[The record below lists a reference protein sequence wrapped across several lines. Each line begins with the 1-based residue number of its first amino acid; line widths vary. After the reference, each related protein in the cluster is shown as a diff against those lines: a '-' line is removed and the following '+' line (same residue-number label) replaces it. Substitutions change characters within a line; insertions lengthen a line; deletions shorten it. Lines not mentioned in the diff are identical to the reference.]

1 MSSQSKFIVCALVL
15 GLAPYG
21 VAQERAGQL
30 NQAGQGQAGQS
41 QPGQQRLQTGQRPD
55 EPGAQFRSSQER
67 TTGQDRTTTQRT
79 QETSVQTSSVR
90 HPMDAHLAAC
100 LLLESQKE
108 IAISKFALQHAKNE
122 QVKQFAQQMIADHS
136 KGVTE
141 LQKFVGPQAV
151 PPLDGASGSPGSAS
165 IDRERSTTTTA
176 TTTTRSSQDL
186 NRSTASSEADRARGG
201 EQARSSTEATTQ
213 PGARPGQTA
222 QTQRQPG
229 QTQPG
234 QAQPGQTQ
242 PGQSQL
248 GQPQTQ
254 SRTSTQREVPVSASI
269 DSYDHAQM
277 ATQRMKIE
285 HEVAQRCLALMQQE
299 LQKYTGEKFDQAYLG
314 QQAGEHVQ
322 MIAMLD
328 VFEQHASPELKQV
341 ISKAKTQ
348 AQDHLRMANDL
359 MEQVYTPARAGESS
373 TKQGGTNPAQ
383 PGQATPNRR
392 TPNADK
398 NP

>member
-1 MSSQSKFIVCALVL
+1 MLSQSKLIVCALVL
-15 GLAPYG
+15 GLAPYA
-21 VAQERAGQL
+21 VAQERAGQ
-30 NQAGQGQAGQS
+30 QTQPGQGQASQS

-55 EPGAQFRSSQER
+55 EPGAQFRSGQER
-67 TTGQDRTTTQRT
+67 TTGQAGQERTTTQRT
-79 QETSVQTSSVR
+79 QETSVQTGSVR

-100 LLLESQKE
+100 LLLGSQQE
-108 IAISKFALQHAKNE
+108 IALSKFALQHAKNE

-136 KGVTE
+136 KGVAE
-141 LQKFVGPQAV
+141 LQKFVGPQAI
-151 PPLDGASGSPGSAS
+151 PPLEGASGTPGSAS

-176 TTTTRSSQDL
+176 TSTTRSSQDL
-186 NRSTASSEADRARGG
+186 DRSTASSEADRARGG
-201 EQARSSTEATTQ
+201 EQARSSTDAASQ

-222 QTQRQPG
+222 QTQR
-229 QTQPG
+229 QPG

-248 GQPQTQ
+248 GQTQTQ
-254 SRTSTQREVPVSASI
+254 SRTSSQREVPVSAAI

-314 QQAGEHVQ
+314 QQAGAHIQ

-341 ISKAKTQ
+341 IGKAKTQ

-359 MEQVYTPARAGESS
+359 MEQVDTSARAGESS
-373 TKQGGTNPAQ
+373 TKRGATNPAQ

-392 TPNADK
+392 TPNAGN